1 MLDVKERR
9 LQPTSSES
17 DSIVRA
23 FLCPTQRTSPG
34 SLTPRVSGVSNA
46 RAAPKEVE
54 IKLHTGSA
62 SATRG
67 EASQASA
74 AQIEQLPVS
83 SVRRCKAEI
92 HKNVRR
98 NVARH
103 QQVPCADE

>member
-1 MLDVKERR
+1 MKLVPPLCYTDGGEQEQSVVLDVKERR

-54 IKLHTGSA
+54 IRLHMGGLNA
-62 SATRG
+62 SRG
-67 EASQASA
+67 EASH
-74 AQIEQLPVS
+74 AQSNLS
-83 SVRRCKAEI
+83 RT
-92 HKNVRR
+92 N
-98 NVARH
+98 
-103 QQVPCADE
+103 